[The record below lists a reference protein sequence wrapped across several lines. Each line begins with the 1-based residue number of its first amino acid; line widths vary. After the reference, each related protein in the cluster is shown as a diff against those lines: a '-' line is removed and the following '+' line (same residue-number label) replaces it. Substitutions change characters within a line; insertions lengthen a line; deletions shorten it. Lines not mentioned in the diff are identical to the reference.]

1 MRISIEK
8 QNRVNINKLKPAMTN
23 EDSGECTATDGVP
36 MTTNQMRE
44 YLQGYFGS
52 PVVLRKQGTT
62 SITCPHCLKK
72 HDHGLEPTPAV
83 TKFTVCCK
91 GLTIS
96 PHQSLC
102 AFLAW
107 PRGN

>member
-1 MRISIEK
+1 M
-8 QNRVNINKLKPAMTN
+8 PN

-62 SITCPHCLKK
+62 SITCPYCLKK
-72 HDHGLEPTPAV
+72 HDHGLEPGHRRPHCDRNDPVNGLVIGERSFSPAYGYNSGV
-83 TKFTVCCK
+83 
-91 GLTIS
+91 
-96 PHQSLC
+96 
-102 AFLAW
+102 
-107 PRGN
+107 